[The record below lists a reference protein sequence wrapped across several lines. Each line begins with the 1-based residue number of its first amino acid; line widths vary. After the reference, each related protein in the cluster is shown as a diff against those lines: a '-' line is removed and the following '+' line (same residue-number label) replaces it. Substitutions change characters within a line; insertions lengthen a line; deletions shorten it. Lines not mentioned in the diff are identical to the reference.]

1 MIRSGLSD
9 LENEIE
15 KMSEDEIIIKKP
27 YEIVDIDEKIL
38 EFNRQQQQ
46 RQGLKIETPNQMLI
60 RLPISLAQ
68 LSAGNN
74 SEKLK
79 NKIRQILYSLYE
91 WVNKRETGINSELF
105 KRHFNFQRPSDML
118 KTVNNT
124 NNRKKKNDLV
134 NVIKSGLSDLENEI
148 EKMSEDEIIIKKPYE
163 IVDIDEK
170 ILEFNRQQQQRQGL
184 KILTPN
190 QMLIRSPISLA

>member
-46 RQGLKIETPNQMLI
+46 RQGLKILTPNQMLI

>member
-1 MIRSGLSD
+1 
-9 LENEIE
+9 
-15 KMSEDEIIIKKP
+15 
-27 YEIVDIDEKIL
+27 
-38 EFNRQQQQ
+38 
-46 RQGLKIETPNQMLI
+46 MLI

-148 EKMSEDEIIIKKPYE
+148 EKMSEDEIIIKNHMK
-163 IVDIDEK
+163 
-170 ILEFNRQQQQRQGL
+170 
-184 KILTPN
+184 
-190 QMLIRSPISLA
+190 